1 MKEERTV
8 LLNADGRTLL
18 YHEVVDEAGSDAPW
32 LVFVHGAGGSIRTW
46 KYQIEAFQPH
56 YRLLLIDLRDHGFS
70 KDILPEF
77 PEYDFDIV
85 SEDILAVVDHLGI
98 QRAHFVSLSIGSVI
112 LQKIDIERPDL
123 IDRMVMA
130 GAIFDG
136 SRLMHWFVHSGKLLN
151 YILPYR
157 AIYWL
162 FSFIVL
168 PRRNHRLSRWIFRRQ
183 SLRLTPG
190 EYLKWVELYK
200 PFFRLIKQYVE
211 RTVDKRGLVVM
222 GSQDHIFF
230 SAAEKF
236 ARAQENMR
244 LAVIENCGHV
254 CSIEAPDL
262 FNDLVLKF
270 LADKEVPARV
280 TATPIP
286 SSWAELKA
294 MKA

>member
-1 MKEERTV
+1 MKEERPV
-8 LLNADGRTLL
+8 LLNSDGRTLL

-98 QRAHFVSLSIGSVI
+98 ERANFVSLSIGSVI

-236 ARAQENMR
+236 ARAQKNMR

-254 CSIEAPDL
+254 CSVEAPEL

-280 TATPIP
+280 TATPIA